1 MMRKKAFTLIE
12 LLVVI
17 AIIALLLS
25 VIVPSLRK
33 AKDYARK
40 VICQS
45 NYKQIGVVLGTYE
58 TATGYNFRNYKTAIG
73 ISASELKRHWF
84 WQNGTGDMAH
94 ESVPYVFQDIFGN
107 NMLPDRKL
115 LFCPVIQ
122 NLSFEKNYVGSLV
135 AAGNYTTLDTNS
147 IIQQYGKRYG
157 SGEDGPYFWSTYD
170 WIWKKEVRDNVDK
183 VNSASPGAM
192 MCDMTDGVLYGGK
205 TTGALYDFLKAVGI
219 RRSFQHCNVLMQDF
233 SVVNPS
239 DKDEE
244 VNQWLWGSDLWP
256 GHGGS

>member
-1 MMRKKAFTLIE
+1 MLRKKAFTLIE

-17 AIIALLLS
+17 AIIAMLLS
-25 VIVPSLRK
+25 IIVPALRK

-58 TATGYNFRNYKTAIG
+58 SATGYNFRNYKTSVG
-73 ISASELKRHWF
+73 MSDLKRHWF
-84 WQNGTGDMAH
+84 WKNGTGDMAH
-94 ESVPYVFQDIFGN
+94 ESVPYVFQNIFESD
-107 NMLPDRKL
+107 MLPDLKV

-135 AAGNYTTLDTNS
+135 AGGIYTAMDTNS

-157 SGEDGPYFWSTYD
+157 SGVDVDGPYFWSTYD
-170 WIWKKEVRDNVDK
+170 WIWKKEVRDGITT
-183 VNSASPGAM
+183 VNNASSGAM

-205 TTGALYDFLKAVGI
+205 TTGALYNFLTAVGI

-244 VNQWLWGSDLWP
+244 VNQWLWGSDTWP